1 MGTAT
6 IALCFTL
13 DGKTFDSEGKV
24 HVHVHVSN
32 IYTIMIV
39 TFKYFLNSSSRVI

>member
-24 HVHVHVSN
+24 HVTN

>member
-24 HVHVHVSN
+24 HVHVSN